1 MAASSLLFITLV
13 TGFSEQAEADGRT
26 AVQARQMESLNR
38 GLVAVKTGNGVFVSW
53 RLLGTESASVSF
65 NVYRNGKKLN
75 GSPITSSTNY
85 QDAGGDSNAVYQ
97 VRAVLNGVEQ
107 APSETAGVWNK
118 PYKSV
123 PLQNGRGK
131 NA

>member
-1 MAASSLLFITLV
+1 MMKKGNKRWKKLLAASSLLFITLV

-65 NVYRNGKKLN
+65 NVKR
-75 GSPITSSTNY
+75 S
-85 QDAGGDSNAVYQ
+85 
-97 VRAVLNGVEQ
+97 
-107 APSETAGVWNK
+107 
-118 PYKSV
+118 
-123 PLQNGRGK
+123 
-131 NA
+131 